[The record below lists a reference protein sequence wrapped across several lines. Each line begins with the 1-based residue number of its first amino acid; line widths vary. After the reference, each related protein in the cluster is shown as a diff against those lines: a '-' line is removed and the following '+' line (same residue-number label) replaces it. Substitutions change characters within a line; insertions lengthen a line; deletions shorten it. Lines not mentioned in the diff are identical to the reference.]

1 MDLRAM
7 KIAVYTGTFN
17 PLHIG
22 HLAIMEYLTQDRDF
36 GMVYLVVS
44 PQSPF
49 KEYMDART
57 GVERYRKAVEA
68 VERHPGLKVRVDDIE
83 LGMPAPQYTVRTL
96 DALKAREPENEFTL
110 IMGADNLA
118 DIRKWKDYRR
128 ILCRYGVAVYPR
140 KGYDM
145 VSAREGLMKECE
157 RDTAAQE
164 GTGGKPYRILL
175 MEDAPTVDISST
187 QIREGIAAGRDMSS
201 YMM

>member
-49 KEYMDART
+49 KEFMKVET

-68 VERHPGLKVRVDDIE
+68 VGRHPGLKVRVDDIE

-96 DALKAREPENEFTL
+96 DALKAREPENEFTNSL
-110 IMGADNLA
+110 
-118 DIRKWKDYRR
+118 
-128 ILCRYGVAVYPR
+128 
-140 KGYDM
+140 
-145 VSAREGLMKECE
+145 
-157 RDTAAQE
+157 
-164 GTGGKPYRILL
+164 
-175 MEDAPTVDISST
+175 
-187 QIREGIAAGRDMSS
+187 
-201 YMM
+201 